1 MHLRSWLVFLC
12 IFAIP
17 AAAFDLHLVS
27 GDDKWRFGHD
37 DLLAMSV
44 VDMTTE
50 TPWTDTVDD
59 YRGVTIDS
67 LLSAAGLPA
76 QQQELRLIAL
86 NDYAISTDV
95 DTLLDADALIVFERN
110 GEPMPV
116 RDYGPYWVLFPFT
129 ERPELSNRDIRNLSV
144 WQLKTIEVLPLP

>member
-1 MHLRSWLVFLC
+1 MFSC

-27 GDDKWRFGHD
+27 GDDRWRFGHD
-37 DLLAMSV
+37 DLQAMSV

-50 TPWTDTVDD
+50 TPWTDSVDQ
-59 YRGVTIDS
+59 YRGVTIET
-67 LLSAAGLPA
+67 LLSAAGLTTE
-76 QQQELRLIAL
+76 QRKLRLIAL

-95 DTLLDADALIVFERN
+95 ETLLDADALIVFERN
-110 GEPMPV
+110 GDLMPV
-116 RDYGPYWVLFPFT
+116 RDYGPYWVLFPFS